1 MRKPS
6 RRQQS
11 RASPGYGAGS
21 VPHQSGYIYLVTNKM
36 GQYRL
41 IILSRPMI
49 GGEMFGLL
57 STLQSGRG
65 TLLIPVSTPI
75 VFVPVKNFKGELQFG
90 KFNADAGISP
100 TYSTLLKRATEEP
113 FVLLVK

>member
-1 MRKPS
+1 
-6 RRQQS
+6 
-11 RASPGYGAGS
+11 
-21 VPHQSGYIYLVTNKM
+21 M

-75 VFVPVKNFKGELQFG
+75 VFVPVKNFKEELQFG
-90 KFNADAGISP
+90 KFNADSP
-100 TYSTLLKRATEEP
+100 IHATYTALLKRATEEP